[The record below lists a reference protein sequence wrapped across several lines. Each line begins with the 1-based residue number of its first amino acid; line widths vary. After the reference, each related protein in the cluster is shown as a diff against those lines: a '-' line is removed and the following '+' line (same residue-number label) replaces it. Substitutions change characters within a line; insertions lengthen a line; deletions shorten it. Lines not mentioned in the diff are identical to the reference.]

1 MGTEVSE
8 YLALSLR
15 EDQDDPQSIE
25 DARSPLE
32 KETNIMT
39 QQELNDLA
47 ESCLFPAGVQ
57 MRLLEAGKTI
67 MSTRPGEVAF
77 YEVAFSA
84 GL

>member
-8 YLALSLR
+8 YFALSLR

-39 QQELNDLA
+39 Q
-47 ESCLFPAGVQ
+47 
-57 MRLLEAGKTI
+57 
-67 MSTRPGEVAF
+67 
-77 YEVAFSA
+77 
-84 GL
+84 